1 MSNGHEVVRTFHTT
15 AIVPDYDAVVAA
27 LGKLADLRVFEY
39 SESQNIGRRGG
50 MTWLG
55 DNSIEIGEPIVPGHA
70 SERFVERFGGGMHS
84 YAFEVTN
91 LDATLEHFAASG
103 VTVGVRPSNDFC
115 FTDPRTTG
123 GLLFEWAVIHQPED
137 PRFGAPMPAASYEP
151 ILDVRQ
157 HAFAG
162 AVVPDPVQ
170 WADTFGQLFGL
181 TETFRNP
188 NAAVGEP
195 VVGLTTPDCTIALYR
210 VPGDA
215 SESEALWGDNHFRAR
230 FHVLGLGVPSL
241 DDAAKQLA
249 TAGVS
254 IIRRTDD
261 AIVLDPA
268 AGATVGVVLVED
280 LLTGDPRR

>member
-1 MSNGHEVVRTFHTT
+1 M
-15 AIVPDYDAVVAA
+15 
-27 LGKLADLRVFEY
+27 
-39 SESQNIGRRGG
+39 
-50 MTWLG
+50 
-55 DNSIEIGEPIVPGHA
+55 
-70 SERFVERFGGGMHS
+70 
-84 YAFEVTN
+84 
-91 LDATLEHFAASG
+91 
-103 VTVGVRPSNDFC
+103 TVGVRPSNDFC

-151 ILDVRQ
+151 ILEVRQ

-268 AGATVGVVLVED
+268 AGATVGVV
-280 LLTGDPRR
+280 